1 MPPRLRLFY
10 SVLTGVLLLIP
21 ALALYRDL
29 SGPADIWWTPPAM
42 AITLAESQDRVQ
54 IYARGRPLGA
64 VLDAKQLWIKDE
76 AGSGPLGA
84 HEIGLRL
91 NNWDRVRAA
100 RLPALSGRRHLRPA
114 PVGPSARARHRRGSM
129 AHPTDAGRPGAARR
143 DRVHPHDQP
152 GPGSL

>member
-10 SVLTGVLLLIP
+10 SVLTGVWLLIP

-100 RLPALSGRRHLRPA
+100 RLPALLVYAAACGGGLVLLLVVATGRLAYRG
-114 PVGPSARARHRRGSM
+114 VG
-129 AHPTDAGRPGAARR
+129 
-143 DRVHPHDQP
+143 
-152 GPGSL
+152 

>member
-100 RLPALSGRRHLRPA
+100 RLPALLVYAAVCGGGLVLLLVVATGRLAYRG
-114 PVGPSARARHRRGSM
+114 VG
-129 AHPTDAGRPGAARR
+129 
-143 DRVHPHDQP
+143 
-152 GPGSL
+152 

>member
-10 SVLTGVLLLIP
+10 LVLTGVLLLIP

-100 RLPALSGRRHLRPA
+100 RLPALLVYAAACGGGLVLLLVVATGRLAYRG
-114 PVGPSARARHRRGSM
+114 VG
-129 AHPTDAGRPGAARR
+129 
-143 DRVHPHDQP
+143 
-152 GPGSL
+152 

>member
-1 MPPRLRLFY
+1 MPPRLRVFY

-42 AITLAESQDRVQ
+42 AITIAESQDRVQ

-100 RLPALSGRRHLRPA
+100 RLPALLVYAAACGGGLVLLLVVATGRLAYRG
-114 PVGPSARARHRRGSM
+114 VG
-129 AHPTDAGRPGAARR
+129 
-143 DRVHPHDQP
+143 
-152 GPGSL
+152 